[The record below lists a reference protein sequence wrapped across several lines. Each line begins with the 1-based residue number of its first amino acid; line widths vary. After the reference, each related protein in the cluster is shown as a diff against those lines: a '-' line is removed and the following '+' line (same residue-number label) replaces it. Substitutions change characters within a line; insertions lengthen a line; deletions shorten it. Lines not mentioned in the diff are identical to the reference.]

1 MDNSKIQTP
10 PRPQQQIISARNI
23 MVHNIERRERTVEK
37 YLFMHDISEIWVEYD
52 TGSKIYIGF

>member
-1 MDNSKIQTP
+1 MDNSKT